1 MVVRT
6 QISLDSEAHR
16 RARGRAHELGI
27 SLAEYVRRLVDA
39 DLSGSGPAAAEVEAV
54 FDLGA
59 GGRTDVARGKDGMI
73 GDAFAAAHPS
83 AG

>member
-16 RARGRAHELGI
+16 RARRRAGDLGI

-39 DLSGSGPAAAEVEAV
+39 DLSSPGPAAADVKAV
-54 FDLGA
+54 FDLGD
-59 GGRTDVARGKDGMI
+59 GGRTDIARDKDTLL
-73 GDAFAAAHPS
+73 GDAVAAAHQR
-83 AG
+83 GR